1 MFPAPYLD
9 IELNRIVVVLDVI
22 AALFA
27 IRMFAQEAAAARLT
41 LIIHSIGRAAKSFRG
56 KLDEAEL

>member
-1 MFPAPYLD
+1 MEELKAESLD

-27 IRMFAQEAAAARLT
+27 IRMFAQADT
-41 LIIHSIGRAAKSFRG
+41 LIIHSIGRAAKSFCG
-56 KLDEAEL
+56 NPDEAEL